1 MRARIGRE
9 TRQPSQSGYLK
20 SPQKS
25 ATSLYF
31 QPVPHY
37 ASGMETAASEPP
49 VYRITIPG
57 LLRAKGRT
65 FTDAKTVQAER
76 HIQHHAIEQIGKPCL
91 TGPLHVSLTI
101 NIAPPPSWSRK
112 KTAEAL
118 AGRIL
123 PTSRPDIDNQM
134 KTAADALNG
143 IAWKDDAQIVDATL
157 SRRYGP
163 ESMTVIEVTPL

>member
-1 MRARIGRE
+1 MELASP
-9 TRQPSQSGYLK
+9 TSQI
-20 SPQKS
+20 
-25 ATSLYF
+25 
-31 QPVPHY
+31 
-37 ASGMETAASEPP
+37 
-49 VYRITIPG
+49 YRITIPG
-57 LLRAKGRT
+57 LLRAKGRPRFGNGRT

-76 HIQHHAIEQIGKPCL
+76 HIQRHAIEQIGKPCL

-112 KTAEAL
+112 KAADAL

-143 IAWKDDAQIVDATL
+143 IAWKDDAQIVDARL
-157 SRRYGP
+157 
-163 ESMTVIEVTPL
+163 TPLWAGEHDGN

>member
-1 MRARIGRE
+1 M
-9 TRQPSQSGYLK
+9 L
-20 SPQKS
+20 
-25 ATSLYF
+25 
-31 QPVPHY
+31 
-37 ASGMETAASEPP
+37 SGMETAASDCP

-57 LLRAKGRT
+57 LLRAKGRPRFGNGRT
-65 FTDAKTVQAER
+65 FTDAKTVQAEK
-76 HIQHHAIEQIGKPCL
+76 HIQRHAIEQIGKPCL

-101 NIAPPPSWSRK
+101 SIAPPPSWSRK
-112 KTAEAL
+112 KTADAL

-163 ESMTVIEVTPL
+163 ESVTVIEVRSL